1 MKRHVG
7 IVHPWA
13 NFDSIPSLYNA
24 ALLLARHGYRV
35 DAFTLSDR
43 LHLPPSFSQD
53 SGVQVVPLWA
63 HQPNAIAGLAR
74 LVPVKLLW
82 RLDLLARHARAPY
95 RCLIGVDPRGLVIAR
110 DMAALIGVPLAYY
123 SLELLL
129 SYELDK
135 EEDRALKAQER
146 AASQK
151 AAFSIIQDEERARL
165 LIRDNQLAPDKVV
178 TVPNAPLGPACRRR
192 SDYLRRRFDI
202 PAHKRIVLHAGNLGA
217 PMGSH
222 QLVHSTR
229 EWPDDWV
236 LVCHTRLRYAESGR
250 SYLAALRY
258 LAHPDRVIF
267 STEPVPQSEYLD
279 LVCSADVGVAFY
291 CPTPGLSLWQDN
303 IRYIGL
309 SSGKFAYHLSVG
321 TPVLV
326 NDANSLRQLVET
338 YRCGAWTSDPAVTR
352 PGIERILADYDAYCD
367 NALTCFNQILDYES
381 AFQAVLARLEAL

>member
-24 ALLLARHGYRV
+24 ALLLARHGYHV

-43 LHLPPSFSQD
+43 LHLPPSFPPD

-95 RCLIGVDPRGLVIAR
+95 RCLIGVDPKGLVIAR
-110 DMAALIGVPLAYY
+110 DMAALIGAPVAYY

-135 EEDRALKAQER
+135 DEDRALKAQER

-151 AAFSIIQDEERARL
+151 AAFAIIQDEERARL
-165 LIRDNQLAPDKVV
+165 LIRDNQLDPDKVV
-178 TVPNAPLGPACRRR
+178 AVPNAPLGPARRRR
-192 SDYLRRRFDI
+192 SDYLRRRLDI
-202 PAHKRIVLHAGNLGA
+202 PPHVKIVLHAGNLGA

-236 LVCHTRLRYAESGR
+236 LVCHTRLRYAENER
-250 SYLAALRY
+250 HYLAALRY

-303 IRYIGL
+303 ICYIGH
-309 SSGKFAYHLSVG
+309 SSGKFASYLSAG
-321 TPVLV
+321 IPVLV
-326 NDANSLRQLVET
+326 NDGSTLRQLVET
-338 YRCGAWTSDPAVTR
+338 YRCGTWTPDPATTR
-352 PGIERILADYDAYCD
+352 SAIERILADYDAYCE
-367 NALTCFNQILDYES
+367 NAVKCFNQILDYES